1 MAVYLTFDY
10 ELFFG
15 SETGT
20 VKACMIDPTEQL
32 LAICEKQ
39 NIPMT
44 FFIDVGMLLKMN
56 ELKNEFPELVS
67 DYQAILSQINRMEAL
82 GCSVQL
88 HIHPHWENAIYKNGK
103 WSINVD
109 GCYKLSDFLQ
119 EEATAIIEKYFYFL
133 QNLVTQK
140 ITSYRAGGWCIQP
153 FDHVKETFRR
163 LGITID
169 SSVFPGGKFESPHY
183 AFDFTSVK
191 RYAQPYR
198 FESDVCVANKA
209 GYFTELPISSWHYS
223 PLFYWRLYMLGRL
236 LPKQHKML
244 GDGNFLPQPGRKK
257 SVLTSFTWNHVS
269 CDGYY
274 ASKIEQQF
282 RFYQRKKTD
291 FVVIAHPK
299 GLTRFSI
306 RKLEQF
312 IARTKGATE
321 FLTVNQVV
329 CS

>member
-32 LAICEKQ
+32 LAICEKHT
-39 NIPMT
+39 IPMT
-44 FFIDVGMLLKMN
+44 FFIDVGMLLKMY
-56 ELKNEFPELVS
+56 ELKEEFPELANE
-67 DYQAILSQINRMEAL
+67 YQAIIRQINRMEAL
-82 GCSVQL
+82 GCAVQL
-88 HIHPHWENAIYKNGK
+88 HIHPHWENATYVNGK
-103 WSINVD
+103 WSINVN
-109 GCYKLSDFLQ
+109 GCYKLSDFSQADASL
-119 EEATAIIEKYFYFL
+119 IIEKYYHFL
-133 QNLVTQK
+133 QALVQQK

>member
-20 VKACMIDPTEQL
+20 VKKCMIDPTEQL

-44 FFIDVGMLLKMN
+44 FFMDVGMLLKMY
-56 ELKNEFPELVS
+56 ELKEEFPELAN
-67 DYQAILSQINRMEAL
+67 DYQAIISQINRMEAL
-82 GCSVQL
+82 GCAVQL
-88 HIHPHWENAIYKNGK
+88 HIHPHWENATYVNGK
-103 WSINVD
+103 WSINVN
-109 GCYKLSDFLQ
+109 GCYKLSDFSQADASL
-119 EEATAIIEKYFYFL
+119 IIEKYYHFL
-133 QNLVTQK
+133 QALVQQK

-153 FDHVKETFRR
+153 FDHVKDTFQR
-163 LGITID
+163 LGVTID

-183 AFDFTSVK
+183 AFDFSSVK
-191 RYAQPYR
+191 RYTQPYR
-198 FESDVCVANKA
+198 FDSDVCEVNKA
-209 GYFTELPISSWHYS
+209 GYFTELPISSWNYS
-223 PLFYWRLYMLGRL
+223 PLFYWRLYLLGRL
-236 LPKQHKML
+236 FPKQHKML
-244 GDGNFLPQPGRKK
+244 GDGNFLAQPGRKK

-274 ASKIEQQF
+274 AGLLQRQF
-282 RFYQRKKTD
+282 RCYQRKKTD

-312 IARTKGATE
+312 IARTKVSTE
-321 FLTVNQVV
+321 FSTVNQVV

>member
-32 LAICEKQ
+32 LAICEKHT
-39 NIPMT
+39 IPIT

-67 DYQAILSQINRMEAL
+67 DYQAIISQINRIEAL

-88 HIHPHWENAIYKNGK
+88 HIHPHWENATYVNGK

-109 GCYKLSDFLQ
+109 GCYKLSDFSQ

-183 AFDFTSVK
+183 VFDFTTVK
-191 RYAQPYR
+191 RYTQPYR
-198 FESDVCVANKA
+198 FDSDVCVANKA

-223 PLFYWRLYMLGRL
+223 PLFYWRLYVLGRL
-236 LPKQHKML
+236 FPTNHKML
-244 GDGNFLPQPGRKK
+244 GDGNFLAQPGRKK
-257 SVLTSFTWNHVS
+257 AVLTSFTWNHVS

-274 ASKIEQQF
+274 AALLQRQF
-282 RFYQRKKTD
+282 RCYLRKKTD

>member
-32 LAICEKQ
+32 LAICEKHT
-39 NIPMT
+39 IPMT
-44 FFIDVGMLLKMN
+44 FFIDVGMLLKIN
-56 ELKNEFPELVS
+56 ELKEEFPELANE
-67 DYQAILSQINRMEAL
+67 YQAIISQIQRMESL
-82 GCSVQL
+82 GCAVQL
-88 HIHPHWENAIYKNGK
+88 HIHPHWENATYVNGK

-109 GCYKLSDFLQ
+109 GCYKLSDFSQ

-183 AFDFTSVK
+183 AFDFTAVK
-191 RYAQPYR
+191 RYTQPYR
-198 FESDVCVANKA
+198 FDSDECIANKA

-223 PLFYWRLYMLGRL
+223 PLFYWRLYVLGRL
-236 LPKQHKML
+236 FPTNHKML
-244 GDGNFLPQPGRKK
+244 GDGNFLAQPGRKK
-257 SVLTSFTWNHVS
+257 AVLTSFTWNHVS

-274 ASKIEQQF
+274 AALLQRQF
-282 RFYQRKKTD
+282 RCYLRKKTD

>member
-20 VKACMIDPTEQL
+20 VKACMIDPTDQL
-32 LAICEKQ
+32 LAICEKHT
-39 NIPMT
+39 IPMT

-56 ELKNEFPELVS
+56 ELKEEFPELAN
-67 DYQAILSQINRMEAL
+67 DYQAIISQINRMEVL
-82 GCSVQL
+82 GCAVQL

-153 FDHVKETFRR
+153 FSQVKETFKK

-183 AFDFTSVK
+183 AFDFTTVK
-191 RYAQPYR
+191 RYTQPYR
-198 FESDVCVANKA
+198 FDSDVCMANKA

-223 PLFYWRLYMLGRL
+223 PLFYWRLYVLGRL
-236 LPKQHKML
+236 FPTNHKML
-244 GDGNFLPQPGRKK
+244 GDGNFLAQPGRKK
-257 SVLTSFTWNHVS
+257 AVLTSFTWNHVS

-274 ASKIEQQF
+274 AGLLQRQF
-282 RFYQRKKTD
+282 RCYQRKKTD

>member
-20 VKACMIDPTEQL
+20 VKACMLDPTEQL

-56 ELKNEFPELVS
+56 ELKQEFPDLTN
-67 DYQAILSQINRMEAL
+67 DYQAIISQINRMEVL
-82 GCSVQL
+82 GCAVQL
-88 HIHPHWENAIYKNGK
+88 HIHPHWENATYSNGK

-109 GCYKLSDFLQ
+109 GCYKLSDFSQADASL
-119 EEATAIIEKYFYFL
+119 IVEKYYHFL
-133 QNLVTQK
+133 QAIVQQK
-140 ITSYRAGGWCIQP
+140 ITSFRAGGWCIQP
-153 FDHVKETFRR
+153 FTHVKETFQR
-163 LGITID
+163 LGIKID

-183 AFDFTSVK
+183 SFDFSSVK
-191 RYAQPYR
+191 RFTQPYC
-198 FESDVCVANKA
+198 FDSDVCVSKKA
-209 GYFTELPISSWHYS
+209 GYFTELPISSWNYS
-223 PLFYWRLYMLGRL
+223 PLFYWRLYILGRL

-244 GDGNFLPQPGRKK
+244 GDGDFLAQPGRKK

-274 ASKIEQQF
+274 ATFLQRQF
-282 RFYQRKKTD
+282 RCYQRKKTD

-306 RKLEQF
+306 RKLEKF
-312 IARTKGATE
+312 IARTKGKTE

-329 CS
+329 CN

>member
-20 VKACMIDPTEQL
+20 VKKCMIDPTEQL
-32 LAICEKQ
+32 LAICEKHT
-39 NIPMT
+39 IPMT
-44 FFIDVGMLLKMN
+44 FFMDVGMLLKMN
-56 ELKNEFPELVS
+56 ELKEEFPELAN
-67 DYQAILSQINRMEAL
+67 DYQAIINQINRMEAL
-82 GCSVQL
+82 GCAVQL
-88 HIHPHWENAIYKNGK
+88 HIHPHWENATYANGK
-103 WSINVD
+103 WSINVN
-109 GCYKLSDFLQ
+109 GCYKLSDFSQADASL
-119 EEATAIIEKYFYFL
+119 IIEKYYHFL
-133 QNLVTQK
+133 QALVQQK

-153 FDHVKETFRR
+153 FSHVNETFKK
-163 LGITID
+163 LGLSID

-183 AFDFTSVK
+183 AFDFSSVK
-191 RYAQPYR
+191 RYTQPYR

-209 GYFTELPISSWHYS
+209 GYFTELPISSWNYS
-223 PLFYWRLYMLGRL
+223 PLFYWRLYILGRL
-236 LPKQHKML
+236 FPKQHKML
-244 GDGNFLPQPGRKK
+244 GDGIFLAQPGRKK

-274 ASKIEQQF
+274 AALLQRQF
-282 RFYQRKKTD
+282 RCYQRKKTD

-321 FLTVNQVV
+321 FSTVNQVV

>member
-32 LAICEKQ
+32 LAICEKHT
-39 NIPMT
+39 IPMT

-56 ELKNEFPELVS
+56 EFKEEFPELANE
-67 DYQAILSQINRMEAL
+67 YQAIISQIQRMESL

-88 HIHPHWENAIYKNGK
+88 HIHPHWENATYVNGK

-109 GCYKLSDFLQ
+109 GCYKLSDFSQ

-183 AFDFTSVK
+183 AFDFTAVK

-223 PLFYWRLYMLGRL
+223 PLFYWRLYVLGRL
-236 LPKQHKML
+236 FPTNHKML
-244 GDGNFLPQPGRKK
+244 GDGNFLAQPGRKK
-257 SVLTSFTWNHVS
+257 AVLTSFTWNHVS

-274 ASKIEQQF
+274 AALLQRQF
-282 RFYQRKKTD
+282 RCYLRKKTD